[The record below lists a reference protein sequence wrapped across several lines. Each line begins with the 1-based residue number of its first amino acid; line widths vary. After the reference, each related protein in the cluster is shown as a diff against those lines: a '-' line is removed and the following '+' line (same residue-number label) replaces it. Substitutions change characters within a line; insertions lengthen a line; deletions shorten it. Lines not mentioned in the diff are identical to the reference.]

1 MGVLGALISEVEGA
15 IDQVMQQ
22 ASEAVG
28 VKDAINTALNPIV
41 GGAWTGNGAKAFI
54 NIAENQLIKAAE
66 EAVLSITGLGNL
78 IKDAL
83 EIIKEADAILSAPAE
98 IVEGIF
104 DAIF

>member
-1 MGVLGALISEVEGA
+1 MSVLGALIGEVEGA
-15 IDQVMQQ
+15 IDSVMQQ

-54 NIAENQLIKAAE
+54 NVAENELIKAAE
-66 EAVLSITGLGNL
+66 SAIESITGLGNL

-83 EIIKEADAILSAPAE
+83 DIIKEADAILSAPAE

-104 DAIF
+104 DSIF